1 MAEGFKIADAYVEI
15 EADLDRDRLAEA
27 VSSSVRR
34 ASSKIKND
42 SGKKL
47 GSSLLDGVTE
57 SFGAGFKSAVSLG
70 FSGLSGLGSALA
82 SNPITAT
89 IGIAVGGAIAT
100 AALGAIA
107 AAFTAGL
114 GLLAGGAVLGIG
126 ALILKD
132 NKTLQKQLEKSFG
145 NIKKNLE
152 KAAAPLIGPFKE
164 GLAALDD
171 IVRELTPELKGLF
184 KAVAPIVKIITDS
197 LGPTLRPIIE
207 GLKAAVPG
215 ITAAFSGLAKSLPR
229 IGEAIGNFFKTIFQD
244 KDLIGRVSE
253 QIGDLVAN
261 MINILGPTIR
271 FLSVTWGA
279 LTNVIHLFVK
289 YLSEDV
295 SGALANFEVFSGGA
309 IGRITEAWKPFWNAL
324 KEIWEALVKLA
335 NADND
340 LEIAQAYVT
349 LVEKIKAAWEPL
361 KKFLGVIWDEILAVI
376 KKWYND
382 KFLPWWENTAKP
394 WLIEK
399 IKGMASA
406 AFEYLKTKAL
416 EKAKEVPGKILEGIK
431 NLATDVKN
439 DIVKQFDKAKDW
451 LWNAGKSILQGLI
464 DGIDSK
470 IQELKNKLSFITGLI
485 PDFKGPMSVDKKLL
499 YPSGQAIMGGLQDGM
514 ESQVTALQ
522 RTLGALTNA
531 IPQMVPTQQAAPAGI
546 TVSLAGAQFFGV
558 GSADKFVA
566 DLYDALDRYEK
577 RHR

>member
-27 VSSSVRR
+27 VSSSVRG
-34 ASSKIKND
+34 ASAKIKAGP
-42 SGKKL
+42 GKKI
-47 GSSLLDGVTE
+47 GNSLLDGVTE

-82 SNPITAT
+82 SNPVTAT
-89 IGIAVGGAIAT
+89 IGAVVGGAIAT

-107 AAFTAGL
+107 ATFTAGL
-114 GLLAGGAVLGIG
+114 GLIAGGALLGIG

-132 NKTLQKQLEKSFG
+132 NKTLMKQFEKSFG

-184 KAVAPIVKIITDS
+184 KAISPIVKIITDS

-215 ITAAFSGLAKSLPR
+215 ITAAFSGLAKAMPK

-244 KDLIGRVSE
+244 KDLIARVTE
-253 QIGDLVAN
+253 QIGTFVATL
-261 MINILGPTIR
+261 INVLGPTIR

-289 YLSEDV
+289 YLREDV

-309 IGRITEAWKPFWNAL
+309 IGRIVEAWKPFWNAL
-324 KEIWEALVKLA
+324 KGIWDALVKLA

-340 LEIAQAYVT
+340 LEIAKAYVT

-361 KKFLGVIWDEILAVI
+361 KKFIGVVWDEILAVI
-376 KKWYND
+376 KKWYNE
-382 KFLPWWENTAKP
+382 KFLPWWEGTAKP
-394 WLIEK
+394 WLIAK
-399 IKGMASA
+399 IKDMASA
-406 AFEYLKTKAL
+406 AFEWLKTKAL

-431 NLATDVKN
+431 NLATDVKT
-439 DIVKQFDKAKDW
+439 DITKQFSKAGNW
-451 LWNAGKSILQGLI
+451 LVSAGEAILNGLLQGIRNKI
-464 DGIDSK
+464 DD
-470 IQELKNKLSFITGLI
+470 LKTLLTTVTNLI

-499 YPSGQAIMGGLQDGM
+499 FPTGQAIMGGLESGM
-514 ESQVTALQ
+514 QSQIGSLE
-522 RTLGALTNA
+522 RTLGMLTNA
-531 IPQMVPTQQAAPAGI
+531 IPAMAAPQAAMAGGPSL
-546 TVSLAGAQFFGV
+546 TVNNPVFFGA
-558 GSADKFVA
+558 GSKDEFIRWMN
-566 DLYDALDRYEK
+566 DELDRM
-577 RHR
+577 RRSHR